1 MDLTLWIIAWVL
13 AAVFTGAG
21 LYKLLVPYAKVAAVP
36 EHGWARG
43 LAPVRVKLI
52 GLVELLGAA
61 GLVLPPLVGVAE
73 WLVPLAAA
81 GLVLDMAVAL
91 AVHMRLGDPFPQRV
105 PPVVLGLL
113 ALVVLVGRSVT
124 APF

>member
-1 MDLTLWIIAWVL
+1 MDMTLWIVAWVL
-13 AAVFTGAG
+13 VAVFAGAG
-21 LYKLLVPYAKVAAVP
+21 LYKLFVPYAKVAAVP

-43 LAPVRVKLI
+43 LGPVRVKLI
-52 GLVELLGAA
+52 GLLELLGAA

-81 GLVLDMAVAL
+81 GLMLDMLVAF
-91 AVHMRLGDPFPQRV
+91 ATHTRLGDPLAQRV
-105 PPVVLGLL
+105 PTLVLGAL
-113 ALVVLVGRSVT
+113 ALAVLIGRSVA